1 MLKSTGAVLT
11 EEQALMPQN
20 CQDEDVRRLRENLGA
35 TLNSTEVS
43 EQEKRQFVEQ
53 CYPGFWIVS
62 HKKKGDSFGEIALN
76 KTGNR

>member
-1 MLKSTGAVLT
+1 MLKSTGAVVT

-20 CQDEDVRRLRENLGA
+20 CQDEDVKRLRENINA
-35 TLNSTEVS
+35 TLQSDIS
-43 EQEKRQFVEQ
+43 EEEKRDFVER

-62 HKKKGDSFGEIALN
+62 KKKKGDSFGEIALN